1 MIERTGNGIR
11 GLHLA
16 SSLRHSRH
24 AGLEPGDSA
33 LGFEVELFDDLDS
46 AAADSGAGLG
56 GQASIFDRIEWFRLV
71 AAHCPPPG
79 RPLIARA
86 RDDDGSSAWLFLSE
100 QGGKAEALRCW
111 YSLRFG
117 LIGEKEGAEAIAR
130 SLRKR
135 LSRLEIAPM
144 ENTEPLARSLRRSGW
159 AVFVSPATI
168 SWRVDT
174 IGQDFEA
181 YWASRPG
188 KLRNTAQRK
197 ARAAGLEIEI
207 HRVFEPSA
215 WAAYEE
221 VYAASWK
228 PEEGSPSFLRA
239 MAEQEGQAGRL
250 RLGVAR
256 KDGRPLAAQL
266 WTIEAGTA
274 WIHKLA
280 YREDSKALSPGTV
293 LSMAMFR
300 AALDEDRVS
309 RIDYGTGDD
318 GYKRDWMAERAT
330 LWRIEA
336 FNLGSPRGLLGAAKA
351 GLSALVRGARS
362 R

>member
-1 MIERTGNGIR
+1 ML
-11 GLHLA
+11 GL
-16 SSLRHSRH
+16 R
-24 AGLEPGDSA
+24 PGDSA
-33 LGFEVELFDDLDS
+33 LGFEVKLFDSLD
-46 AAADSGAGLG
+46 AVAADSAGALDRPP
-56 GQASIFDRIEWFRLV
+56 SLFDRLDWFRLV

-79 RPLIARA
+79 RLLAARA
-86 RDDDGSSAWLFLSE
+86 RSADRAAWLFLAE
-100 QGGKAEALRCW
+100 KGGRGEAWRCW

-117 LIGEKEGAEAIAR
+117 LIGDAGGAEPIAR
-130 SLRKR
+130 ALRKR
-135 LSRLEIAPM
+135 LSRLEIAPLADP
-144 ENTEPLARSLRRSGW
+144 EPLASAFRGAGW
-159 AVFVSPATI
+159 ITLVSPATT
-168 SWRVDT
+168 SWRIAT
-174 IGQDFEA
+174 AGQDFDA
-181 YWASRPG
+181 YWAGRPG

-197 ARAAGLEIEI
+197 AKAAKLDIEI
-207 HRVFEPSA
+207 HRAFDAAA

-228 PEEGSPSFLRA
+228 PEEGSPAFLRA
-239 MAEQEGQAGRL
+239 LAEQEGAAGRL

-266 WTIEAGTA
+266 WTIEDGTA

-300 AALDEDRVS
+300 AALDGDGVS

-318 GYKRDWMAERAT
+318 GYKRDWMGERAI
-330 LWRIEA
+330 LWRVEA
-336 FNLGSPRGLLGAAKA
+336 FNPASVRGLIGAARAKA
-351 GLSALVRGARS
+351 SALVRRARS

>member
-1 MIERTGNGIR
+1 
-11 GLHLA
+11 
-16 SSLRHSRH
+16 
-24 AGLEPGDSA
+24 LEPGDSA
-33 LGFEVELFDDLDS
+33 LGFEVKLFDDLDS
-46 AAADSGAGLG
+46 VAADARGALDRVP
-56 GQASIFDRIEWFRLV
+56 SLFDRLDWFRLV
-71 AAHCPPPG
+71 EAHCPPPG
-79 RPLIARA
+79 RLLAARA
-86 RDDDGSSAWLFLSE
+86 RGDDGDAWLFLAG
-100 QGGKAEALRCW
+100 QGGRAEAWRCW

-117 LIGEKEGAEAIAR
+117 LVGDARGAEAIAR
-130 SLRKR
+130 ALRQR
-135 LSRLEIAPM
+135 LSRLEIAPLA
-144 ENTEPLARSLRRSGW
+144 EPEPLATAFRRAGW
-159 AVFVSPATI
+159 ATFVGPATA
-168 SWRVDT
+168 SWRIDT
-174 IGQDFEA
+174 EGRDFEA
-181 YWASRPG
+181 YWAARPG

-197 ARAAGLEIEI
+197 AKAAGLDIEI
-207 HRVFEPSA
+207 HGVFDDAA

-228 PEEGSPSFLRA
+228 PEEGSPAFLRA
-239 MAEQEGQAGRL
+239 LAEQEGQAGRL

-266 WTIEAGTA
+266 WTVEDGTA

-318 GYKRDWMAERAT
+318 GYKRDWMGERAT
-330 LWRIEA
+330 LWRLEA
-336 FNLGSPRGLLGAAKA
+336 FNLASPRGLAGAVRA
-351 GLSALVRGARS
+351 GLSALVRRARS

>member
-1 MIERTGNGIR
+1 
-11 GLHLA
+11 
-16 SSLRHSRH
+16 
-24 AGLEPGDSA
+24 
-33 LGFEVELFDDLDS
+33 LGFEVKLFDDLES
-46 AAADSGAGLG
+46 AEGDSGGALRRP
-56 GQASIFDRIEWFRLV
+56 ASIFDRIEWFRLV
-71 AAHCPPPG
+71 AEHCPPPG

-86 RDDDGSSAWLFLSE
+86 RDGDGSAAWLFLAE

-117 LIGEKEGAEAIAR
+117 LVGKADAAEAIAR

-135 LSRLEIAPM
+135 LSRVEISPLEDP
-144 ENTEPLARSLRRSGW
+144 EPLAGAFRRSGW
-159 AVFVSPATI
+159 ATFILPATI
-168 SWRVDT
+168 SWRIDT
-174 IGQDFEA
+174 AGQDFKA
-181 YWASRPG
+181 YWAGRPG

-197 ARAAGLEIEI
+197 AKAAGLDIEI
-207 HRVFEPSA
+207 HRAFNSSA

-239 MAEQEGQAGRL
+239 LAEQEGEAGRL
-250 RLGVAR
+250 RVGVAR

-266 WTIEAGTA
+266 WTVEDGTA

-336 FNLGSPRGLLGAAKA
+336 FNLASPRGLLGAARA
-351 GLSALVRGARS
+351 RLSALVRRARS

>member
-1 MIERTGNGIR
+1 
-11 GLHLA
+11 
-16 SSLRHSRH
+16 
-24 AGLEPGDSA
+24 LEPGDSA
-33 LGFEVELFDDLDS
+33 LGFEVELFDSLDS
-46 AAADSGAGLG
+46 VEADSGGALDRA
-56 GQASIFDRIEWFRLV
+56 ASLFDRLAWFRLV
-71 AAHCPPPG
+71 AQHCPPPG
-79 RPLIARA
+79 RLLVARA
-86 RDDDGSSAWLFLSE
+86 REGEGSAAWLVLAE
-100 QGGKAEALRCW
+100 QSGRAEAWRCW

-117 LIGEKEGAEAIAR
+117 LVGAAKGGEAIAKA
-130 SLRKR
+130 LRKR
-135 LSRLEIAPM
+135 LSRLEIAPL
-144 ENTEPLARSLRRSGW
+144 EDPEPLAGAFRRAGW
-159 AVFVSPATI
+159 ATFVSPATI
-168 SWRVDT
+168 SWRIGT
-174 IGQDFEA
+174 AGQDFEA
-181 YWASRPG
+181 YWATRPG

-197 ARAAGLEIEI
+197 AKAAALDIEI
-207 HRVFEPSA
+207 HRAFDPGA

-228 PEEGSPSFLRA
+228 PEEGSPAFLRA
-239 MAEQEGQAGRL
+239 LAQREGEAGRL

-256 KDGRPLAAQL
+256 KDGRALAAQL
-266 WTIEAGTA
+266 WTVEDGTA

-336 FNLGSPRGLLGAAKA
+336 FNLASPRGLLGAAKA
-351 GLSALVRGARS
+351 GLSALVRRARS